1 MKKNVRENFVGFHHF
16 QFNSSN
22 SQLYHVKYVLL
33 PLFFPSIQHVGR
45 DTNSVVCPFF
55 FQRLLPLRYKIRSYC
70 HGQSG
75 NQFSKRVENGK
86 QIVSFVMICRRIL
99 FSFCLTLVQ
108 CLSLFHIYFFRL
120 AIVNRFYGKFSDCTD
135 WFSFLHNWRN
145 NNQTHSIRYIE
156 NPVQIAAVR
165 IETVAVVDIFG
176 DGFVKY
182 LPAIWTTA
190 LQSIISA
197 FIPLGKLGKQFK
209 TVNHFRHIL
218 LAGSI
223 LLSLPFKCVR
233 YSSQYILDKIEIP

>member
-1 MKKNVRENFVGFHHF
+1 MQRSEKKRTRELCGLSPF
-16 QFNSSN
+16 
-22 SQLYHVKYVLL
+22 
-33 PLFFPSIQHVGR
+33 SIQLFKFTIVPCEICAAAAFFSFDSTCWPR
-45 DTNSVVCPFF
+45 YEFSCLSVF

-145 NNQTHSIRYIE
+145 NIK
-156 NPVQIAAVR
+156 R
-165 IETVAVVDIFG
+165 I
-176 DGFVKY
+176 
-182 LPAIWTTA
+182 
-190 LQSIISA
+190 QSVISK
-197 FIPLGKLGKQFK
+197 IQCK
-209 TVNHFRHIL
+209 
-218 LAGSI
+218 
-223 LLSLPFKCVR
+223 SLPFVLKRLQLWIFSVMVLWNICLQSEPQHSNRSFRLLFRWVN
-233 YSSQYILDKIEIP
+233 